1 MNEMTIL
8 GQIFFGTILIL
19 ILILLIGT
27 VLLLVVRIAD
37 SILESF
43 GLSLKAITKAIVDDW
58 DKEKEKNNEPDTE
71 R

>member
-1 MNEMTIL
+1 MTIL